1 MNSMK
6 HQKRTKKCRDE
17 KEVILNWFRRQSF
30 SVDED
35 LYCCYRCLVK
45 SSEDDTSDTSDTESI
60 EEEKSGPKSEEL
72 TEHWEYVEKADICLD
87 ID

>member
-30 SVDED
+30 SVDEEA
-35 LYCCYRCLVK
+35 YCLYRCLVK
-45 SSEDDTSDTSDTESI
+45 SSEDDTSDTESK

-72 TEHWEYVEKADICLD
+72 TEHWEYVGKADICLD
-87 ID
+87 IN

>member
-17 KEVILNWFRRQSF
+17 KEVILNWFREQSF

-35 LYCCYRCLVK
+35 AYCLYRCLVK
-45 SSEDDTSDTSDTESI
+45 SSEDDTSDTESK

-87 ID
+87 IN